1 MDQVIQ
7 PIGQKPL
14 LVRRGATFTRIV
26 VNQVQGADGEK
37 YKVMFVGTG
46 VFCQGCILF
55 VSR

>member
-46 VFCQGCILF
+46 VFCRGCILF